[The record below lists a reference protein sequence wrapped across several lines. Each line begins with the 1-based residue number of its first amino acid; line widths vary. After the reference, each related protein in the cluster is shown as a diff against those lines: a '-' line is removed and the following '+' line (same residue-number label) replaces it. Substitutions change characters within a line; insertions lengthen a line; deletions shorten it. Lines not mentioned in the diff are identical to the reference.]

1 MFRRFALIFGVATAI
16 LATPGLSVAQ
26 TPPAAESKPGATPPA
41 PAASPPAAAAP
52 AAAPAAAAPAGTH
65 DPFGEDATL
74 TAKPIVYL
82 KGTGTWDNAFET
94 ITNAFKTLK
103 AFIGKEG
110 LKADGEPM
118 TIFTSTDDAGFQFEA
133 AIPVAEPPKN
143 PPHGEIA
150 VGTSPEG
157 HALKFVHRGSYD
169 GLDNT
174 YEAITNYLDERVG
187 GFLQSPC
194 RTVTAS
200 QSLTARIC
208 SFDQQKES
216 IGQLRRAARVH
227 GGGKA
232 RQSPTHFRFVGIDY
246 LVSRMRPFWKF
257 GGVVDERTATISLP
271 RGAVCQVSDQRAQ
284 LRTRIAFMLE
294 QNFI

>member
-1 MFRRFALIFGVATAI
+1 MFRRFALIFGVAAAI
-16 LATPGLSVAQ
+16 LAAPGPSVAQ
-26 TPPAAESKPGATPPA
+26 TPAASESKPGAAPVAPAA
-41 PAASPPAAAAP
+41 PAASPQGTAAP
-52 AAAPAAAAPAGTH
+52 AASAPAGTH

-94 ITNAFKTLK
+94 ITTAFKTLK

-174 YEAITNYLDERVG
+174 YEAITNYLDERRLEAKDM
-187 GFLQSPC
+187 FIEQYETDPSPGNEEHL
-194 RTVTAS
+194 V
-200 QSLTARIC
+200 
-208 SFDQQKES
+208 
-216 IGQLRRAARVH
+216 VNV
-227 GGGKA
+227 
-232 RQSPTHFRFVGIDY
+232 FV
-246 LVSRMRPFWKF
+246 
-257 GGVVDERTATISLP
+257 VVK
-271 RGAVCQVSDQRAQ
+271 
-284 LRTRIAFMLE
+284 
-294 QNFI
+294 